1 MTDLSR
7 YARQTILPVIG
18 EDGQR
23 RLLGSTV
30 AVLGCGATGTVIAN
44 HLARA
49 GVGRLRIVDRDW
61 VEWNNLQRQ
70 LLFDEEDVH
79 CGLPKAEAA
88 ARRLRAVNSEIAIEP
103 VVADIHASNVLD
115 LVADC
120 DLVMDGTDNFETRYT
135 LNDAC
140 VKLAKPWVYTGAVA
154 TYGMAMLVRP
164 GETPCLRCLFPD
176 PPPAGSVA
184 TCDTAGVLGTAVS
197 VVASYSATEAL
208 KWLVGAREALAVGLL
223 QADVWELTWRL
234 FKVKRRRDCPCCAR
248 HEFPFLDVSAG
259 SLATS
264 LCGRDAVQINPARAA
279 RLDLEA
285 MAERFA
291 AVGEVT
297 LNPFLLRLDADGYR
311 LTLFPD
317 GRAVI
322 AGTTDQALA
331 RSLYSRYVGL

>member
-1 MTDLSR
+1 MNDR

-88 ARRLRAVNSEIAIEP
+88 ARRLGAVNSEIAIEP

-115 LVADC
+115 LVEDC

-135 LNDAC
+135 LNDA
-140 VKLAKPWVYTGAVA
+140 
-154 TYGMAMLVRP
+154 
-164 GETPCLRCLFPD
+164 
-176 PPPAGSVA
+176 
-184 TCDTAGVLGTAVS
+184 
-197 VVASYSATEAL
+197 
-208 KWLVGAREALAVGLL
+208 
-223 QADVWELTWRL
+223 
-234 FKVKRRRDCPCCAR
+234 
-248 HEFPFLDVSAG
+248 
-259 SLATS
+259 
-264 LCGRDAVQINPARAA
+264 
-279 RLDLEA
+279 
-285 MAERFA
+285 
-291 AVGEVT
+291 
-297 LNPFLLRLDADGYR
+297 
-311 LTLFPD
+311 
-317 GRAVI
+317 
-322 AGTTDQALA
+322 
-331 RSLYSRYVGL
+331 